1 MIRFERSSIPIVIE
15 YDIGTKYIDSWNDC
29 LSFYG
34 WWNNLLVY
42 DWDIFKVD
50 CRLF

>member
-15 YDIGTKYIDSWNDC
+15 YNIETRYIYEWHDCINFFSWR
-29 LSFYG
+29 Y
-34 WWNNLLVY
+34 NLLVY